1 MAHGCNNDLKGVAR
15 DLGLWQHEVMMS
27 IAYNFDQ
34 APWGQGT
41 RHWQLRESLLTHL
54 DTMQPEQDP
63 LFMALLPYILDDLR
77 RNGDA
82 MEPDIA
88 EQLWQEL
95 KSVDC
100 VWKRGTPLSFSKF
113 MGAQVKKKEFLK
125 LWTIRL
131 FQILTWGLFCGNLH
145 QDKFKELAEKK
156 TALFWKKLTP
166 DCYDTDSTPLSAK
179 EKEKEAKLKAVCK
192 SGLQTSCMLL
202 LDYENKI
209 RQRILYCLGIPL
221 AEFHGDMSKTTRSCK
236 ESQEFLRDC
245 ACSDKLHNV
254 CVSTMYL
261 GVRGLALGLL
271 RHGAARAKRR

>member
-1 MAHGCNNDLKGVAR
+1 
-15 DLGLWQHEVMMS
+15 MS

-113 MGAQVKKKEFLK
+113 MGAQVKNKGVSEVVDHPLV
-125 LWTIRL
+125 
-131 FQILTWGLFCGNLH
+131 
-145 QDKFKELAEKK
+145 
-156 TALFWKKLTP
+156 P
-166 DCYDTDSTPLSAK
+166 D
-179 EKEKEAKLKAVCK
+179 
-192 SGLQTSCMLL
+192 
-202 LDYENKI
+202 LD
-209 RQRILYCLGIPL
+209 LGIVMWQF
-221 AEFHGDMSKTTRSCK
+221 ASG
-236 ESQEFLRDC
+236 Q
-245 ACSDKLHNV
+245 V
-254 CVSTMYL
+254 
-261 GVRGLALGLL
+261 
-271 RHGAARAKRR
+271 